1 MTVVE
6 PAEPVNR
13 EQMRAVA
20 QVQRWH
26 DFTAHVGAYL
36 LINAVLIVIWAVT
49 GGGTFWP
56 GVSLAAW
63 GLGLSSQH
71 FLNSFS
77 PISVDAGL
85 ARWPPAV
92 ASPPCTPLS
101 DMARSTVGA
110 YAERPIAPRG
120 APGFGRSGRRT
131 REAPGASLP

>member
-1 MTVVE
+1 MTIVERVE
-6 PAEPVNR
+6 PVDR

-26 DFTAHVGAYL
+26 DFKAHVGAYL
-36 LINAVLIVIWAVT
+36 LINAVLIVVWALT

-77 PISVDAGL
+77 PISVDAV
-85 ARWPPAV
+85 R
-92 ASPPCTPLS
+92 
-101 DMARSTVGA
+101 REVGRRA
-110 YAERPIAPRG
+110 
-120 APGFGRSGRRT
+120 GRS
-131 REAPGASLP
+131 EH

>member
-1 MTVVE
+1 MTIVE
-6 PAEPVNR
+6 PAEPVDR

-26 DFTAHVGAYL
+26 DFKAHVGAYL
-36 LINAVLIVIWAVT
+36 LINAVLIVVWALT

-77 PISVDAGL
+77 PISVDAV
-85 ARWPPAV
+85 R
-92 ASPPCTPLS
+92 CE
-101 DMARSTVGA
+101 VGRRA
-110 YAERPIAPRG
+110 
-120 APGFGRSGRRT
+120 GRS
-131 REAPGASLP
+131 EH